1 MHIPPRWIHARPV
14 LRNSLGIGL
23 ALLLSAPAHAGSQ
36 CHLFAAVVEM
46 LNKAETPEQRQAM
59 VDRFMVG
66 ALGNRPA
73 LAAVVRA
80 INFTKR
86 GGSTDAA
93 WMQCGGT

>member
-1 MHIPPRWIHARPV
+1 
-14 LRNSLGIGL
+14 
-23 ALLLSAPAHAGSQ
+23 
-36 CHLFAAVVEM
+36 M

-66 ALGNRPA
+66 ALGNRQA